1 MRPRLTYANVAATLA
16 LVFSI
21 SGGAL
26 AAQHY
31 VITRV
36 SQISPTVRAQLRG
49 ARGPRGPQASSVD
62 PAGQQGQGVPAGSA
76 GGSASS
82 ENLCGAIGEAAVL
95 ASERD
100 EAGLETALGTIY
112 ENGCG
117 E

>member
-31 VITRV
+31 VITKV

-49 ARGPRGPQASSVD
+49 SRGPQGSQGS
-62 PAGQQGQGVPAGSA
+62 PGGSAGQEAPAATA

>member
-49 ARGPRGPQASSVD
+49 ARAPQGPQGSPAD
-62 PAGQQGQGVPAGSA
+62 PAGPGVAATSAGSPE
-76 GGSASS
+76 SS

-100 EAGLETALGTIY
+100 EAGLGTALGTIY

>member
-1 MRPRLTYANVAATLA
+1 MRPRLTYANVVATLA

-31 VITRV
+31 VINRV
-36 SQISPTVRAQLRG
+36 SQISPAVRAQLRG
-49 ARGPRGPQASSVD
+49 ARGPRGPQGSPGAS
-62 PAGQQGQGVPAGSA
+62 PEPQVPAGSTE
-76 GGSASS
+76 GSASS

>member
-49 ARGPRGPQASSVD
+49 ARGPQGPQGSSGD
-62 PAGQQGQGVPAGSA
+62 SAGPGVPATSA
-76 GGSASS
+76 GGLASS
-82 ENLCGAIGEAAVL
+82 EDLCGAIGEAAVL